1 MLGDKRRQSGQGM
14 VEYSLILVLVALI
27 VLLMLLTTGGQMRN
41 VYSNVTSALCTQ
53 AAWCPG
59 A

>member
-1 MLGDKRRQSGQGM
+1 MKGTLRRQSGQGL

-27 VLLMLLTTGGQMRN
+27 VVVMLLTTGGQMKN
-41 VYSNVTSALCTQ
+41 VYSNVTAALCTT

-59 A
+59 V